1 MTPEELQQLPLA
13 KFTGAI
19 HLVRG
24 PQDWEEARSVLPQ
37 NGVIGFDTES
47 RPSFRKGQW
56 YPPSLVQLATE
67 TDAVLVQISH
77 IQNPY
82 EILGEVLENENLLKV
97 GVAIRDDIRFL
108 RRVFTFAPQGFV
120 EIDPMAKKAELPFTG
135 LRKLAGRLLGER
147 LSKGAQVSDWS
158 RNRLSDAQIHYA
170 AADAWVSLKIF
181 EVLRSEFH
189 IEPEPCVFQN
199 LDDEE
204 LVERPKRRRGRSQ
217 RRRRK
222 PAGEGNAE
230 QAQDAD
236 GDAAGE
242 GEVSTAHSYES
253 VNESEQGAAS

>member
-13 KFTGAI
+13 RFTGAI
-19 HLVRG
+19 HIVRG
-24 PQDWEEARSVLPQ
+24 PKDWEGIRSVLPE

-77 IQNPY
+77 IQEPY
-82 EILGEVLENENLLKV
+82 SILGEILENDQLLKV

-108 RRVFTFAPQGFV
+108 RRVFTFAPSGFV
-120 EIDPMAKKAELPFTG
+120 EIDPMAKRAELPFTG
-135 LRKLAGRLLGER
+135 LRKLAGKLLGER

-158 RNRLSDAQIHYA
+158 RSRLTDSQIHYA

-181 EVLRSEFH
+181 EILRNEYR

-199 LDDEE
+199 LDEEE

-222 PAGEGNAE
+222 PETGES
-230 QAQDAD
+230 
-236 GDAAGE
+236 GE
-242 GEVSTAHSYES
+242 STMQS
-253 VNESEQGAAS
+253 VEDSSEGAASE